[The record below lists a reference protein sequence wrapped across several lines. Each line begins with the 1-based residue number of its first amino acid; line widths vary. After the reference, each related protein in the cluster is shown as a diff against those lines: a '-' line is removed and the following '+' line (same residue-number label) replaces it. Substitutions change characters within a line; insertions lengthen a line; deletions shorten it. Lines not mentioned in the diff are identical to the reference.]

1 MDVHDPVETRTAGFQ
16 KTGLVEWPNSNATY
30 GHEGKYN
37 GMKYLHMGIDQT
49 SVGRP
54 VIRRPDD
61 R

>member
-37 GMKYLHMGIDQT
+37 GMQYLHGY
-49 SVGRP
+49 
-54 VIRRPDD
+54 RPD
-61 R
+61 